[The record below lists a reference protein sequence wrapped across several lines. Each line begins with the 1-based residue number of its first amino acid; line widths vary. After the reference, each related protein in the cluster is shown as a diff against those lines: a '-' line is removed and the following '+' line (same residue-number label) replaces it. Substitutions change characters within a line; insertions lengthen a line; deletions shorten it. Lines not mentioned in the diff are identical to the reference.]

1 MMPILFNNTWD
12 DILIEEWNKEYFQQL
27 MEKLEKERKNF
38 IIFPKEED
46 IFNALKMVSYEQAK
60 VVIIGQDPYHGE
72 NQAHGYSFS
81 VQKGIKIPPSLRNI
95 YKELGNDLGIQT
107 PEHGNLENWARQGV
121 LLLNSSLTVRKGEA
135 NSHRNLGWEIF
146 TDTIIEKLGEREDP
160 MVFILWGNHARN
172 KKKFIRNKNHLILES
187 VHPSP
192 LSASRGF
199 FGTKPFSKTN
209 EFLVSLGKKPVSWSI
224 K

>member
-1 MMPILFNNTWD
+1 MPILFNNSWD
-12 DILIEEWNKEYFQQL
+12 DILIEELNKEYFQQL

-192 LSASRGF
+192 LSASRSF

-209 EFLVSLGKKPVSWSI
+209 EFLVSLGKKPISWSI

>member
-1 MMPILFNNTWD
+1 MPILFNNSWD
-12 DILIEEWNKEYFQQL
+12 DILIEELNKEYFQQL

-209 EFLVSLGKKPVSWSI
+209 EFLVSLGKKPISWSI